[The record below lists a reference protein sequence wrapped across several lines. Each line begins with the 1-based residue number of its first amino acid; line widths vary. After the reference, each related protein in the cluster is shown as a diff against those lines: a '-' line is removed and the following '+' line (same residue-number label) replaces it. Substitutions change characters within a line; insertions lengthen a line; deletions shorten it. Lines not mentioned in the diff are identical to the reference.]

1 MLKKKLNKKKGVM
14 EVTFIVPADVDGEK
28 VHVVGEFN
36 EWQMTHPMKLQE
48 DGSWKLAVD
57 LEPGCDCEFRYLVDE
72 TQWLNEPE
80 ADGYM
85 PNPYGEENSVVRT

>member
-14 EVTFIVPADVDGEK
+14 EVTFIVPADAAAEK

-36 EWQMTHPMKLQE
+36 EWQMTHPMKPQKN
-48 DGSWKLAVD
+48 GSWKLAVD

-72 TQWLNEPE
+72 KQWLNEPD
-80 ADGYM
+80 ADGYA